1 MKRVEVYAI
10 KDGKVA
16 LGVYADDV
24 EVACP
29 LIPFDE
35 EGNLED
41 WTDGELNCA
50 VAEERGMT
58 AEDIS
63 AIIEKNA
70 EKIAEEVRLSGV
82 LTSGLIESQLT
93 DKFGKGTQCSITT
106 HDGMEPETGLM
117 YGDDECID
125 LEGRLYQYFH
135 PTDSDMVYRCFY
147 TIPEGETDWSNID
160 YSDPEEVEVS
170 DEWGYTN

>member
-1 MKRVEVYAI
+1 MKQPT
-10 KDGKVA
+10 K
-16 LGVYADDV
+16 
-24 EVACP
+24 
-29 LIPFDE
+29 
-35 EGNLED
+35 
-41 WTDGELNCA
+41 
-50 VAEERGMT
+50 
-58 AEDIS
+58 EDIKK
-63 AIIEKNA
+63 ARNA
-70 EKIAEEVRLSGV
+70 AGLTQAEAADVVHVSVDAWRKWEQGSPINLAAWELFLIKTAGEFRLSGV

-93 DKFGKGTQCSITT
+93 DKFGNGTQYSIIT

-160 YSDPEEVEVS
+160 YSDPDDVEVS
-170 DEWGYTN
+170 DEWGYPE